1 MGFFDNQVKV
11 SLIQMKISAGK
22 KQENLERALKHI
34 KESSE
39 AGAKLAVLPE
49 CFSTGINLTSMK
61 KDAESLEESE
71 AVQKLKE
78 AAVKYRLYICAGIL
92 EKKDGKIFDSLSL
105 ISPEGE
111 LIYTYRRRILW
122 KMEKD
127 FCEAGTEAP
136 RCIETSIGKIGFIL
150 GYEIYFPEACRE
162 LFHQEVDIII
172 CPANILKMAS
182 SSIEVLCRAR
192 AEENHCYFLFTSC
205 LGYHLF
211 TNSNYMGSSMVTCNS
226 SCLIYEMKAKRVDS
240 TGLLIKAGEEE
251 QVVTASLSI
260 KHVSKHRKKNS
271 ELDDLNTFE
280 ERGEYNKET
289 VQ

>member
-1 MGFFDNQVKV
+1 MRFFDNQVKI

-22 KQENLERALKHI
+22 KQDNLERALKHI

-39 AGAKLAVLPE
+39 EGAKLAVLPE
-49 CFSTGINLTSMK
+49 CFSTGINLMSMK
-61 KDAESLEESE
+61 KDAECLKESKT
-71 AVQKLKE
+71 VQKLKE
-78 AAVKYRLYICAGIL
+78 AAIQYQLYICAGIL
-92 EKKDGKIFDSLSL
+92 ENKDGKIYDSLCL

-122 KMEKD
+122 KMERD
-127 FCEAGTEAP
+127 FCEAGTEVP
-136 RCIETSIGKIGFIL
+136 RCIETDIGKIGFIL

-192 AEENHCYFLFTSC
+192 AEENHCYFLFVSC

-226 SCLIYEMKAKRVDS
+226 SYLIYQMKAKRVDS
-240 TGLLIKAGEEE
+240 TGLLLKAGEEE
-251 QVVTASLSI
+251 QVVTASLSV
-260 KHVSKHRKKNS
+260 KHINKHRKKNS
-271 ELDDLNTFE
+271 ELNDLLMFE
-280 ERGEYNKET
+280 ERGGHNKTT
-289 VQ
+289 V